1 MRPELLDPVTDP
13 EKLEALIPLTSKVL
27 ELHEAGRKY
36 EDVLADI
43 ARLTG
48 RIVSRYEVAAAFG
61 GSDGMGF
68 ARGLLVDWEGIPAD
82 LSRQELLEAMVMVCT
97 DASDPIRT
105 SYLIKCL
112 ALNTGDDQISDLI
125 YWPDQYRGGKY
136 EGQELEPEKILEI
149 ALRSGRKDAEFDSPN
164 PAGV

>member
-1 MRPELLDPVTDP
+1 
-13 EKLEALIPLTSKVL
+13 
-27 ELHEAGRKY
+27 
-36 EDVLADI
+36 
-43 ARLTG
+43 
-48 RIVSRYEVAAAFG
+48 
-61 GSDGMGF
+61 
-68 ARGLLVDWEGIPAD
+68 
-82 LSRQELLEAMVMVCT
+82 MVMVCT

-105 SYLIKCL
+105 NNLLKCL

-149 ALRSGRKDAEFDSPN
+149 ALRSGRKDAELDSPN